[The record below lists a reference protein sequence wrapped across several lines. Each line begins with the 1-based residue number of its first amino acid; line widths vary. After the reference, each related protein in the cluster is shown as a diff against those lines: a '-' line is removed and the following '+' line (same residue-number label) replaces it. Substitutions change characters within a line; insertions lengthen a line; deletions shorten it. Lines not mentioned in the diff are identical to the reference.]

1 MDNHVINYLS
11 GKGSNSSHIKIDDKD
26 SGTSSVSPGLTPFFV
41 NGDYDK
47 LENTPIK
54 NLTGK
59 DTKNF
64 VVLSGLDC
72 GNYVLRGYFKSDP
85 TSDIEYVDFDLALS
99 VVDDLDSGNKVLYY
113 TTIEGGESY
122 INKIEYGQFGNVISV
137 RKNYLEGIKW
147 EDF

>member
-26 SGTSSVSPGLTPFFV
+26 SGASSVSPGLTPFFV

-59 DTKNF
+59 DTTNF

-72 GNYVLRGYFKSDP
+72 GNYVLRGYFKKSS
-85 TSDIEYVDFDLALS
+85 TSDIEYVDFDLAFS
-99 VVDDLDSGNKVLYY
+99 VVEDSGSGNKVLYY
-113 TTIEGGESY
+113 ITVEGGESY
-122 INKIEYGQFGNVISV
+122 INKIEYGQFGNVVSV